1 LFAQSFIKCFEG
13 KKGQIK
19 GERNA
24 DNYENEGDSFNFPVN
39 DFFFLQSL
47 DQRLFSFRFEKAY
60 EPTIMIKA
68 KVSKKERI
76 KEALK
81 LLKYKENKESLKKL
95 NEILSVQK

>member
-1 LFAQSFIKCFEG
+1 
-13 KKGQIK
+13 
-19 GERNA
+19 
-24 DNYENEGDSFNFPVN
+24 
-39 DFFFLQSL
+39 
-47 DQRLFSFRFEKAY
+47 
-60 EPTIMIKA
+60 MIKA